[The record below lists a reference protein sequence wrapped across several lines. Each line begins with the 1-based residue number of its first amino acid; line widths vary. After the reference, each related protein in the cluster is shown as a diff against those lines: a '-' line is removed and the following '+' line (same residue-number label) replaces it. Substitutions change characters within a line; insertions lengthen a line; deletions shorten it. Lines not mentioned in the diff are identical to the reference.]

1 MLSNILNRFI
11 TVSFLIITLGLT
23 LSCTTDRR
31 TADDSVIA
39 RVAGNTLTIGEA
51 KSMIPDF
58 VLQQDS
64 IHAIQSF
71 AHQWVQKQVSLDHA
85 RRLGIQNTD
94 RFYEQIRL
102 YEDQLLMNLLKDYI
116 LENNRN
122 QIEVS
127 NEEAL
132 TYYQSYREQLTFDE
146 KYVRFR
152 LISTRTRSE
161 AESANTDL
169 INGMEW
175 EGILE
180 RYSVNPELQ
189 LRQSTQYWPISIAAT
204 DIPPVNQNL
213 RTLGISERSQIHY
226 FGNHYHLVQLMDERT
241 EEEYPDLE
249 WLIPQIAEWLKLE
262 RSRRITNAY
271 LRNLYLQ
278 ADTNNEIELHDVSY
292 IEQILLQ

>member
-1 MLSNILNRFI
+1 MLLSPNR
-11 TVSFLIITLGLT
+11 IIIVCIVLSSLGT
-23 LSCTTDRR
+23 IYSCTSDQRV
-31 TADDSVIA
+31 ADDTVIA
-39 RVAGNTLTIGEA
+39 RVAGKALTVGEA
-51 KSMIPDF
+51 KRMIPEF
-58 VLQQDS
+58 IMQQDS
-64 IHAIQSF
+64 VNAIQSY
-71 AHQWVQKQVSLDHA
+71 ANQWVQTQVSLDHA

-94 RFYEQIRL
+94 RFYERIRQ
-102 YEDQLLMNLLKDYI
+102 YEDQLLINLLKDHI
-116 LENNRN
+116 LETNRS

-132 TYYQSYREQLTFDE
+132 TYYQSHREQLTFDE

-152 LISTRTRSE
+152 LISTRTRAD
-161 AESANTDL
+161 AENANRDL
-169 INGMEW
+169 ISGFEW

-180 RYSVNPELQ
+180 RYSINPDLQ
-189 LRQSTQYWPISIAAT
+189 LRQSTQFWPISMAAT

-213 RTLGISERSQIHY
+213 ITLGISERSPIHY

-278 ADTNNEIELHDVSY
+278 ADTNNEIELRDVSY
-292 IEQILLQ
+292 IEQILKQQ